1 MGRVGR
7 SVARMDGRVRAVSE
21 MFLAEARENAGLHD
35 YDGVVQDLSPDGVRG
50 GLARLGGARLSDP
63 VIDAHLAAFEDRAR
77 IVYHELE
84 QHRSSPL
91 LHLGNLDLAGYD
103 RQYAPFE
110 VRQAA
115 RDRHLQGWPDAVDA
129 ALESLV
135 AVPRDVAQGLLGA
148 VQGLVAGLDGDHDET
163 TLVAVEAHR
172 RLVARVQDF
181 AENGEPDAA
190 IGGPALARLMGA
202 PEAMAVDLGR
212 LAVQADAEKQRQSA
226 LLAEA
231 CGRIEPGRP
240 VGEVVAVLQTD
251 HPDAAGIVTE
261 ASRLVDEVIAFTR
274 EHGLAPDVDGECRV
288 GLSPPSRRW
297 ATAMMSPSAPY
308 EDDAASWYYITPPE
322 ASWPWPEQQ
331 EWLSMFSATALP
343 AITVHEVAPG
353 HFAHFRSLR
362 RTNGEVRR
370 VLLSNAFIEG
380 WAHYA
385 EELCLEEGFRA
396 GDPRFAAG
404 VALEALVR
412 TTRLA
417 VAIGLHTRSMSMEEA
432 VHRFEQ
438 DAFLAGPAAR
448 SEAARATFDPGYG
461 CYTWGKLEI
470 RTLRDQAQAQ
480 WGLRYSHRRFH
491 QALLDQG
498 APPLGIMGTTLD

>member
-1 MGRVGR
+1 
-7 SVARMDGRVRAVSE
+7 VAPVDGRVRAVSE
-21 MFLAEARENAGLHD
+21 MFVPEARENVGLHE
-35 YDGVVQDLSPDGVRG
+35 YDGVVQDLSPSGVRS

-77 IVYHELE
+77 IVYDELE
-84 QHRSSPL
+84 QHRRSPL
-91 LHLGNLDLAGYD
+91 LHLSNLDLACYD
-103 RQYAPFE
+103 RQYAPLE

-115 RDRHLQGWPDAVDA
+115 RDRHLQSWPDAIDA
-129 ALESLV
+129 ALEALIE
-135 AVPRDVAQGLLGA
+135 VPSAVAQGLLGA
-148 VQGLVAGLDGDHDET
+148 VQGLVAGLEGDHDET
-163 TLVAVEAHR
+163 TRAAVQAHQ
-172 RLVARVQDF
+172 RLVARVQDL
-181 AENGEPDAA
+181 ADSGDPDAA

-212 LAVQADAEKQRQSA
+212 LAQQADDERQRQSA

-240 VGEVVAVLQTD
+240 VVEVVAILQRD
-251 HPDAAGIVTE
+251 HPDGAGVITE
-261 ASRLVDEVIAFTR
+261 AARLVDEVIAFTR
-274 EHGLAPDVDGECRV
+274 EHDLAPDLDGECRV
-288 GLSPPSRRW
+288 GVAPPSRRW
-297 ATAMMSPSAPY
+297 ATAMMSASAPY
-308 EDDAASWYYITPPE
+308 EDDAPSWYYITPPE
-322 ASWPWPEQQ
+322 ASWPVDEQQ
-331 EWLSMFSATALP
+331 EWLSMFSATSLP
-343 AITVHEVAPG
+343 AITLHEVAPG

-370 VLLSNAFIEG
+370 VLQSIAFIEG

-412 TTRLA
+412 ATRLA
-417 VAIGLHTRSMSMEEA
+417 VAIGLHTRSMTMEEA

-491 QALLDQG
+491 QVLLDQG
-498 APPLGIMGTTLD
+498 APPLGLMGTTLD